1 MEELNFRVNF
11 MPAMEISNDSIKLVF
26 KTKVEAEQNLVSMA
40 NLLLFMQD
48 NAMMNDFSNSAWVE
62 QYVDGEWEEVVED
75 D

>member
-1 MEELNFRVNF
+1 MNFRVNF

-26 KTKVEAEQNLVSMA
+26 KTKVEAEQNLDSMA